1 MKRLILIFAIVALM
15 GCKKDKTKTLKFF
28 VYCATQIN
36 GGSIGQGKTLF
47 VVYTDANGNAIT
59 EYPPSNGWWDPNPNV
74 TGGWWEK
81 VVEMPVG
88 ASYNISTQSAQKNS
102 IVKIVVHNITEGT
115 DTRDREID
123 SKEEKGDLNV
133 VTLSGVVPK

>member
-1 MKRLILIFAIVALM
+1 
-15 GCKKDKTKTLKFF
+15 
-28 VYCATQIN
+28 
-36 GGSIGQGKTLF
+36 
-47 VVYTDANGNAIT
+47 
-59 EYPPSNGWWDPNPNV
+59 
-74 TGGWWEK
+74 
-81 VVEMPVG
+81 MPVG